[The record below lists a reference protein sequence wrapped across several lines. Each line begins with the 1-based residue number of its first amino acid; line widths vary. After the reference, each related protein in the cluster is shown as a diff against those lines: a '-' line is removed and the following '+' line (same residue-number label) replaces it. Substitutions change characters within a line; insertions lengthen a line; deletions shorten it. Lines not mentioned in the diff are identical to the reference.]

1 MFTILA
7 TMSLAVLAGILA
19 GGRLSHL
26 AALRIRWLPAAIV
39 GFALQI
45 VPVSGRTLA
54 LALLWLSFGL
64 LVTFAAAN
72 VRLGVPGFRI
82 VLVGVLLN
90 FAVIALNAGMPVSA
104 EALARSGQLDTVA
117 ALVDG
122 GGVKHHLA
130 GPQDRLPI
138 LGDTIP
144 LPPFREVVSV
154 GDVLTYAGV
163 AWLLAR
169 ATLGRRGRRAEGIG
183 SRAGRLEGVVG
194 V

>member
-7 TMSLAVLAGILA
+7 TMSLAVLAGIMA

-45 VPVSGRTLA
+45 APVSGRTLP
-54 LALLWLSFGL
+54 LALLWISFGL
-64 LVTFAAAN
+64 LAAFAAAN
-72 VRLGVPGFRI
+72 VRLGLPGFRL
-82 VLVGVLLN
+82 VLAGVLLN
-90 FAVIALNAGMPVSA
+90 FTVIALNAGMPVSE
-104 EALARSGQLDTVA
+104 EALARSGQLDTIP

-122 GGVKHHLA
+122 GEVKHHLA
-130 GPQDRLPI
+130 GPGDRLLL
-138 LGDTIP
+138 LGDVIP
-144 LPPFREVVSV
+144 VAPFREVVSV

-169 ATLGRRGRRAEGIG
+169 ATLGRRGRGAEDLG
-183 SRAGRLEGVVG
+183 SRAGRLEEAVG